1 MSPEARERSFDA
13 LATGLASGSIS
24 RGRALRLMG
33 AALVGGALGSL
44 GIGEAAADRPG
55 CKRTGKVCTKDK
67 VCCSGNCDGVI
78 GTCAACPPGTKLCSN
93 GQCASC
99 CAEDCSGCATCQSGT
114 CACPADT
121 HTVLANGTC
130 ARRCTGGASCPT
142 GFCYDTNEGS
152 FCAGGGGFGNC
163 LGLGNAGCPTG
174 SVCTGPDCLTV
185 TC

>member
-33 AALVGGALGSL
+33 AALVGGRWDHQASVRLLPTVLGVSALGRCVRRTRCAVAATATVSL
-44 GIGEAAADRPG
+44 ARAPLVRPALSSVATGSVRAAAQKTAVAVRPA
-55 CKRTGKVCTKDK
+55 R
-67 VCCSGNCDGVI
+67 
-78 GTCAACPPGTKLCSN
+78 AA
-93 GQCASC
+93 
-99 CAEDCSGCATCQSGT
+99 
-114 CACPADT
+114 PAHVQQT

>member
-67 VCCSGNCDGVI
+67 VCCSGNCVNN
-78 GTCAACPPGTKLCSN
+78 TCAACPTG
-93 GQCASC
+93 
-99 CAEDCSGCATCQSGT
+99 
-114 CACPADT
+114 
-121 HTVLANGTC
+121 TVLLSNGTC
-130 ARRCTGGASCPT
+130 ARTCISSADCSASCTGCAAANSGDYCYTAPGSQTPCTTDSQCPQ
-142 GFCYDTNEGS
+142 GELCNGRFCVAACS
-152 FCAGGGGFGNC
+152 
-163 LGLGNAGCPTG
+163 
-174 SVCTGPDCLTV
+174 
-185 TC
+185 